1 MMSIQPSLLCQ
12 PWLKIVISE
21 TVDPIKQTSLFKM
34 GKWLKNDNYHVEP
47 VVYMAASK
55 PQWEVSSHS

>member
-21 TVDPIKQTSLFKM
+21 TEDPTKQTPLSKM
-34 GKWLKNDNYHVEP
+34 GRLWKNDNHNVEP

-55 PQWEVSSHS
+55 PQWEISSHL